1 MSKLSEK
8 EIEAIRKRA
17 EMATEGPWQKDGAI
31 DIHSPN
37 GTEVAAAWG
46 GYADQEFIAHAR
58 EDIPKLLAEIE
69 RLRKIIEW
77 NVSCVV
83 CVNQLGEGW
92 KYDDIYG
99 ELICGECFDNRYG
112 GDVD

>member
-1 MSKLSEK
+1 MNKLSEK

-31 DIHSPN
+31 DIHSPD

-58 EDIPKLLAEIE
+58 QDIPKLLAEIE
-69 RLRKIIEW
+69 RLRSGLEALDK
-77 NVSCVV
+77 
-83 CVNQLGEGW
+83 
-92 KYDDIYG
+92 DISACLAYKLPF
-99 ELICGECFDNRYG
+99 ELIEISGYINDILHG
-112 GDVD
+112 GDDE

>member
-1 MSKLSEK
+1 MTNKLSEK

-17 EMATEGPWQKDGAI
+17 KMATEGPWQKDGAI
-31 DIHSPN
+31 DIHAPN

-69 RLRKIIEW
+69 RSRELLVKAYQYG
-77 NVSCVV
+77 VSSEAY
-83 CVNQLGEGW
+83 QKDG
-92 KYDDIYG
+92 DIKEIREY
-99 ELICGECFDNRYG
+99 IYG
-112 GDVD
+112 GDDE

>member
-1 MSKLSEK
+1 MNKLSEK

-31 DIHSPN
+31 DIHSPD

-58 EDIPKLLAEIE
+58 QDIPKLLAEIE
-69 RLRKIIEW
+69 RSRELLVKAYQYG
-77 NVSCVV
+77 VSSEAY
-83 CVNQLGEGW
+83 QKDG
-92 KYDDIYG
+92 DIKEIREY
-99 ELICGECFDNRYG
+99 IYG
-112 GDVD
+112 GDDE